1 MRLIYITSSFPFGS
15 GEAFVMPEL
24 AALEN
29 RGHAVRVVPL
39 WPRGEVTHRDAIR
52 FLPNTIAADLLS
64 VSIARDCLIAGATQM
79 NTVYRVG
86 SGICRGGSA
95 LLLKDHV
102 VLPKAFWLARQAC
115 LWKADHIHAFWAS
128 GPASLA
134 LATSE
139 ISDIPWSF
147 TAHRFDIVASR
158 KVLAYKAQKAQFVRF
173 ISKSGL
179 RMSGLNGTPLE
190 QRMRVLHLGVELEDS
205 IPVVNSLSA
214 PVTVLCAASLL
225 PVKGHLVLLKAME
238 ILRSRG
244 LEFRLYLAG
253 DGELRKTLYQEVHQR
268 ALGDRVHFLGSM
280 SHSALMDLYASG
292 TISIAVLASVD
303 LGNGLCEGIPVSL
316 MEAMSFGIPVIAT
329 ETGGIPELLERG
341 AGWMVP
347 AEQPQTLADA
357 LQLLIQ
363 SPQLR
368 QEFGLAGRERI
379 RTEFSASQVARRL
392 EELFSP
398 SMEAISMQ
406 ARRG

>member
-29 RGHAVRVVPL
+29 HGHHVRVVPL
-39 WPRGEVTHRDAIR
+39 WPRGKVTHTDAVH
-52 FLPNTIAADLLS
+52 FLPNTDAADLLTAG
-64 VSIARDCLIAGATQM
+64 IARDCLIAGATRM
-79 NTVYRVG
+79 STVYRVG
-86 SGICRGGSA
+86 SGICRAGSA

-102 VLPKAFWLARQAC
+102 VLPKALWLARRAS

-134 LATSE
+134 LAASE
-139 ISDIPWSF
+139 ISEIPWSF
-147 TAHRFDIVASR
+147 TAHRFDIVENKAL
-158 KVLAYKAQKAQFVRF
+158 LAYKAQQSRFVRF
-173 ISKSGL
+173 ISKSGF
-179 RMSGLNGTPLE
+179 RMSGLAGTPLE
-190 QRMRVLHLGVELEDS
+190 EKMKVLHLGVELKDS
-205 IPVVNSLSA
+205 VPVVNSLSA
-214 PVTVLCAASLL
+214 PVTILCAASLL

-238 ILRSRG
+238 MLRNRG
-244 LEFRLYLAG
+244 LEFTLYLAG
-253 DGELRKTLYQEVHQR
+253 DGELRKNLNQEVHQR
-268 ALGDRVHFLGSM
+268 ALGDRVHFLGSL

-347 AEQPQTLADA
+347 AQQPPALADA

-368 QEFGLAGRERI
+368 QTLGLAGRERI
-379 RTEFSASQVARRL
+379 RSDFSASQVAWRL
-392 EELFSP
+392 EELFSTP
-398 SMEAISMQ
+398 MKAVSTQ
-406 ARRG
+406 TRKG